1 MSGDEFKGESDQ
13 DLLRRALLQP
23 DSQDSRAAASELLGR
38 YNEAVYVW
46 CYRYV
51 LDHDRAMDLS
61 QEVLLRAYRSLA
73 TFAGRSHFGSWLF
86 AIARNRCISEM
97 QLVSILTDPE
107 VDPDDIMV
115 GGPDPAA
122 DLEQEQDER
131 SLLTLIREHLTP
143 LEQETVWLRCVE
155 RMPLRA
161 ITRVLGIG
169 QQSGARGVLQQAR
182 RKLRAARETK
192 R

>member
-1 MSGDEFKGESDQ
+1 MSGGGRKGGSDQ
-13 DLLRRALLQP
+13 DLLRRALERP
-23 DSQDSRAAASELLGR
+23 ESNESRDAASELLGR
-38 YNEAVYVW
+38 YSEAIYVW

-61 QEVLLRAYRSLA
+61 QDVLLRAYRSLG
-73 TFAGRSHFGSWLF
+73 TFAGRSNFGSWLF

-97 QLVSILTDPE
+97 QRVSFLCDPE
-107 VDPDDIMV
+107 VDPDDLAV

-122 DLEQEQDER
+122 DLEQAQEEGY
-131 SLLTLIREHLTP
+131 LLGLIREHLTP

-155 RMPLRA
+155 RMPLKT

-182 RKLRAARETK
+182 RKLRAAREPK